1 MVAVL
6 QFFRILFTAEVLKGL
21 LSRVAVWLGMTVVS
35 YIGVG
40 LVMDQ
45 VEQQLIAN
53 YSGAPALV
61 LQYLAVA
68 RVQEAIS
75 IILSAYGASLTLK
88 GLTAAGTM
96 KQVLWKPYQQG
107 ALFPGL

>member
-21 LSRVAVWLGMTVVS
+21 LSRIAVWFGMTVVT
-35 YIGVG
+35 YTGVG

-45 VEQQLIAN
+45 VEQQLIGQ
-53 YSGAPALV
+53 YSGAPTLV
-61 LQYLAVA
+61 LAYLSLAK
-68 RVQEAIS
+68 VQEAIS
-75 IILSAYGASLTLK
+75 VILSAYGASLTLK
-88 GLTAAGTM
+88 GMTAAGTM